1 MKKIG
6 RDHSEFRNL
15 VDGKIYK
22 ELKDRIS
29 NGSISRLRPNGG
41 KAIVSIPRLSL
52 PRFVHGRSK
61 EGVGQGPGKPGDV
74 VGKDPQKGDKG
85 TGAGTDPADGI
96 EVQVDMEE
104 VIKILEAELQLPR
117 LLPKPNETF
126 EEIKKRYNS
135 LAKTGPRSMIHR
147 RATMKKAIKRIMASG
162 GVEHKML
169 PGFSEPMPVLTPIND
184 DLRYRQYKE
193 YKIPTSNAVIFF
205 CRDGSG
211 SMDEEKC
218 EIVSDMAY
226 WIDLWVRH
234 HYKRTE
240 RVYVWHDTEAREVGS
255 DTFYKLRMGG
265 GTMCSSAM
273 NLVNELIESRY
284 NPQKYNIYVFY
295 FGDGENYTTDNKK
308 FFDILKNDLYSKI
321 NFFGTTQILSYSFRN
336 SLHESILQQM
346 KDSPFSDPGFMRMA
360 YVGGQQS
367 SDGGAYNASYG
378 YNKMPEEERNKQV
391 IEAIKSLL
399 GKESK
404 LDRFIPMEV

>member
-6 RDHSEFRNL
+6 RDHAEFRNL

-162 GVEHKML
+162 GVEHKIL

-211 SMDEEKC
+211 SMDDEKC

-273 NLVNELIESRY
+273 TLINELIDSRY
-284 NPQKYNIYVFY
+284 NPQKYNIYLFY
-295 FGDGENYTTDNKK
+295 FGDGENYSNDNKK
-308 FFDILKNDLYSKI
+308 FFDILKKDLYSKI

-367 SDGGAYNASYG
+367 SDGGGYNPSYG

-391 IEAIKSLL
+391 IEAIKALL